1 MKIPKFKIKLS
12 LLDFV
17 FVLFLL
23 LAIFLRFYHFDR
35 TYDWSA
41 DNVRDFLVAKHIVVN
56 HDFKWIAPWAFGS
69 NNQMVNSVFY
79 FYFLAVFYFFS
90 FGNVFIYQL
99 LVALFFFITII
110 IFSYLLAKLFFKE
123 KIAVY
128 ITVLLFCFLPVA
140 NVYGR
145 SVFQPHFV
153 LPFFFM
159 SLYYYFSAF
168 KRKSVRDLSLATFF
182 YSITLNLHY
191 SMLVILP
198 WIIGMMLY
206 LQYKIEARS
215 EKTFKW
221 RVFFLSQFSW
231 PSLILFLN
239 FYFLI
244 LNQLIIRGFG
254 RGFFSLGSFFNK
266 VFLSST
272 SHVYLINFTSNFH
285 VFVEGLLGY
294 NNQLFF
300 LVLLYSSIFLIFILF
315 FLQKK
320 TFYSLSLFLSLLCL
334 PGVFLITYYNGNLA
348 YPSYY
353 FSPFYLLLPAFLLSV
368 LASLSKKW
376 RNVLLLT
383 ILFSFFAIYFEQFG
397 KIKFIYN
404 HDHIRQYQ
412 FVADLISNDV
422 KKNLPDHSDFFVFTI
437 DDQLD
442 WSSSKYWFYLEKNL
456 QLSLVETTWFRYN
469 LVSAKKES
477 RTIYLICDDPRVSW
491 DSGREN
497 WCLERLENK
506 DDFLVKEDVFLD
518 EQKKLAIYRIVVS
531 KPIERYSLYGLI
543 SSHNSN

>member
-1 MKIPKFKIKLS
+1 MKFSKFKIKLS
-12 LLDFV
+12 LLDYV
-17 FVLFLL
+17 FAAFLL
-23 LAIFLRFYHFDR
+23 LAIYLRFYHFDR
-35 TYDWSA
+35 TYEWGA

-56 HDFKWIAPWAFGS
+56 HDYKWIAPWAFGS

-99 LVALFFFITII
+99 LVALFFFISIAV
-110 IFSYLLAKLFFKE
+110 FSYLLAKLFFKE

-128 ITVLLFCFLPVA
+128 STVLLFCFLPVT

-153 LPFFFM
+153 LPFFSM

-168 KRKSVRDLSLATFF
+168 KRKSIRDLFFATLF
-182 YSITLNLHY
+182 YSAALHLHY
-191 SMLVILP
+191 SMLVVLP

-206 LQYKIEARS
+206 LSYKIEK
-215 EKTFKW
+215 EKEKPFKW
-221 RVFFLSQFSW
+221 KNFFFSQLNW
-231 PSLILFLN
+231 PNFILFLN

-244 LNQLIIRGFG
+244 LNQLVIRGFD

-266 VFLSST
+266 VFSPST
-272 SHVYLINFTSNFH
+272 SHVYFTNFTNNFH
-285 VFVEGLLGY
+285 IFLEGLLSN
-294 NNQLFF
+294 NNQWFF
-300 LVLLYSSIFLIFILF
+300 LILIYSSIFLILILF

-334 PGVFLITYYNGNLA
+334 PGVFLITYRNGDMA

-353 FSPFYLLLPAFLLSV
+353 FSPFYILVPDFLLSI

-397 KIKFIYN
+397 KIKLISN
-404 HDHIRQYQ
+404 HDQIRQYH
-412 FVADLISNDV
+412 FVADLISNDA
-422 KKNLPDHSDFFVFTI
+422 KKNLPDPGDFFIFTI

-442 WSSSKYWFYLEKNL
+442 WSSSNYWYYLEENL

-469 LVSAKKES
+469 LISAKEKS
-477 RTIYLICDDPRVSW
+477 QTIYLICDNPRVSW
-491 DSGREN
+491 DRGREN
-497 WCLERLENK
+497 WCLERLDNK
-506 DDFLVKEDVFLD
+506 NYFLTKDQVFLD
-518 EQKKLAIYRIVVS
+518 EQKNLVIYRVVGLE
-531 KPIERYSLYGLI
+531 PIGRYSLYGLI
-543 SSHNSN
+543 SSRSPN